1 VRRSGTSGCVACW
14 GDFMRLAAVVAA
26 AAAVVNLL
34 VLGLLHVVSPEVDPV
49 NRPVSEYALG
59 GFGWLATART
69 LVEGVGAIAL
79 AVALLLGRAM
89 ARRVER
95 AAALLLLVVGLLKL
109 AMPLFPVDALGTP
122 ATSAGQVHNILGKSD
137 FFPVS
142 ISRPSTVPSV
152 GANGQPT
159 GSRGRS
165 GAGGRDS
172 WGVGNTI
179 GGSAWPSVPTWFC
192 PRSGSSSPL

>member
-1 VRRSGTSGCVACW
+1 
-14 GDFMRLAAVVAA
+14 MRLAAVVAA

-59 GFGWLATART
+59 EFGGLAIVRT
-69 LVEGVGAIAL
+69 LAEGVGVIAL
-79 AVALLLGRAM
+79 GVALLLG
-89 ARRVER
+89 R

-137 FFPVS
+137 FFS
-142 ISRPSTVPSV
+142 C
-152 GANGQPT
+152 
-159 GSRGRS
+159 
-165 GAGGRDS
+165 
-172 WGVGNTI
+172 
-179 GGSAWPSVPTWFC
+179 FH
-192 PRSGSSSPL
+192 